1 MFINTDGIFTFG
13 NIPLSQND
21 YETNKRVNDIIKRS
35 REAAKRT
42 TCYYCGKETTSFCNS
57 HSIPQFLLK
66 NIAVNGKVMTLN
78 SLAEIPIIDVEAGIR
93 KAGTFKLI
101 CRDCDNTIFSDYE
114 KPDNYST
121 PPTQRMLAQISMKN
135 NLIAISK
142 KNIEAEMRKIE
153 LSDFHNHPIIPILEA
168 KNIIGK
174 MDLLEY
180 ERGFRKAKETIE
192 KGKPDSYYMFFYK
205 KLDYVV
211 PVAFQSY
218 VALVAD
224 FEDRIINNIFNH
236 SPDYEIKYLHICVF
250 PLINESVIFMF
261 INNGEKRYR
270 SFYKQFNKL
279 SLYDQLAAITY
290 IMFGYS
296 EEVYFSEEIKDII
309 DNNNLKGLSKITT
322 DILAPDYSTEHLNH
336 IINSLSL
343 QQRNTIP
350 NLLSEEYKIR

>member
-1 MFINTDGIFTFG
+1 MFINTDGVFTFG

-21 YETNKRVNDIIKRS
+21 YEMNKRVNDIIKRS

-142 KNIEAEMRKIE
+142 KTIEAEMRKIE

-250 PLINESVIFMF
+250 PLKNESVIFMF